1 MFIRLLGITLCL
13 TIHGWQ
19 AVGGGNVGSRFK
31 DIRVHSSERIE
42 HGIIMG
48 AKTYEGICWYEF
60 LQRYIPKT
68 RSLDFNQ
75 CHGQGTFQR
84 HMILKQKA
92 DERYFGQFLLKY
104 GMGHLPQEY
113 MKCAPFLLEDR
124 YKVPPKDYMGV
135 LNDTVDEGAYPYQAF
150 SYCLISILHEK
161 YKDEGLT
168 KLIDRLREKKDWF
181 QTMFERE
188 NEFRALHSSEPL
200 VQNDE
205 LTRRAQKWA
214 NQLAKDCQM
223 YHIHSSHPDYF
234 LNGSRMGENL
244 FMGDGIHNPKEDM
257 ALFGT
262 NIWYEEIEYYP
273 WPEYK
278 GFGGGPFQA
287 FAHFSQMIW
296 KNSKNVGYGY
306 AINSSENCGQYF
318 IVSRYFPPGNFYGS
332 FRDNILPVISLS
344 NKDNEQEASTITET
358 VATDTTEG

>member
-1 MFIRLLGITLCL
+1 MIGLVIAVITLWIGICCSR
-13 TIHGWQ
+13 
-19 AVGGGNVGSRFK
+19 VDGGNVGSRFK
-31 DIRVHSSERIE
+31 DIRVHSPERIE

-48 AKTYEGICWYEF
+48 AKIYEGVCWYEY
-60 LQRYIPKT
+60 LQHYVPKT

-75 CHGQGTFQR
+75 CTGQGTFQR
-84 HMILKQKA
+84 NMILKQRA

-104 GMGHLPQEY
+104 GMVKLPEEY

-124 YKVPPKDYMGV
+124 YKVPRKDYMTV
-135 LNDTVDEGAYPYQAF
+135 LNDTAESSAYPYQAF

-161 YKDEGLT
+161 YKNEGLH
-168 KLIDRLREKKDWF
+168 KLVERLKEKKDWS
-181 QTMFERE
+181 QTMYERE

-200 VQNDE
+200 VYNDE

-214 NQLAKDCQM
+214 NQLARDCQM

-234 LNGSRMGENL
+234 LNSSRIRMGENL
-244 FMGDGIHNPKEDM
+244 FTGDGIHNPKEDM

-262 NIWYEEIEYYP
+262 NIWYEEIEHYP

-278 GFGGGPFQA
+278 GYGEHPFHE

-296 KNSKNVGYGY
+296 KDTREVGYGY

-318 IVSRYFPPGNFYGS
+318 IVARYFPPGNWYELFGE
-332 FRDNILPVISLS
+332 NVLPLVLP
-344 NKDNEQEASTITET
+344 STKEPESSTMTET
-358 VATDTTEG
+358 VVTATTEV